1 MAELRRRETLTT
13 RLVTLLTDR
22 IADGTY
28 PRGEKLPSEQEMIDE
43 FGVSRTVVREAIATL
58 KAGGLVSTH
67 QGVGAFVLQA
77 ETVPPFRIEE
87 TQLDVVREVLSVLE
101 LRIGFEAE
109 AAALAAQ
116 RRQPQHLAAMRTALD
131 QMKRAIAEG
140 EDAVEADLAFHRAIA
155 EATEN
160 KHFLNFFNYLGAL
173 LIPRTRLQTFRFH
186 DQSRAAYLE
195 RVNGE
200 HDAIY
205 YAIERQDGDSARAAM
220 RVHLAG
226 SRERLRVSLR
236 EGSAAPA

>member
-1 MAELRRRETLTT
+1 
-13 RLVTLLTDR
+13 
-22 IADGTY
+22 
-28 PRGEKLPSEQEMIDE
+28 MIDE

-58 KAGGLVSTH
+58 KAGGQVATH
-67 QGVGAFVLQA
+67 QGVGAFVLQSA
-77 ETVPPFRIEE
+77 VVPPFRIEE
-87 TQLDVVREVLSVLE
+87 AQLAIVREVLSVLE

-116 RRQPQHLAAMRTALD
+116 RRQPVHLAAMRAALD
-131 QMKRAIAEG
+131 QMQTAISEG

-173 LIPRTRLQTFRFH
+173 LIPRTRLQTFRCQ
-186 DQSRAAYLE
+186 DQSRIAYLE

-200 HDAIY
+200 HEAIF
-205 YAIERQDGDSARAAM
+205 YAIERQDGESARAAM

-226 SRERLRVSLR
+226 SRERLRLSLR
-236 EGSAAPA
+236 ENSALAV